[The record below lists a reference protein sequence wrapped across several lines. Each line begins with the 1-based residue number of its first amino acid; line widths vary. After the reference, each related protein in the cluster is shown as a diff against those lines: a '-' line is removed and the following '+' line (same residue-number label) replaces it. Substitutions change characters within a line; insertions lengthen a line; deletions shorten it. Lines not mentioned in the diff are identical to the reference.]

1 MVPNARL
8 IYIFQQHIISTN
20 VMESINRTDVCQQK
34 AMSLCLPADKLFVQ
48 PLSRSSAIS
57 VSVKILHMNDY
68 LYVNGC
74 VYI

>member
-1 MVPNARL
+1 
-8 IYIFQQHIISTN
+8 
-20 VMESINRTDVCQQK
+20 MESINRTDVCQQK

-57 VSVKILHMNDY
+57 VSVKILHLNDY